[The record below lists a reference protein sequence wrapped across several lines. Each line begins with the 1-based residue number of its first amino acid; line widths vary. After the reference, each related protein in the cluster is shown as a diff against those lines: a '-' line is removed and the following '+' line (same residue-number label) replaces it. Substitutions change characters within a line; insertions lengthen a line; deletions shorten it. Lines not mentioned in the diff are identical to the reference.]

1 VDREEIAMLLMDAG
15 ADIDALPGE
24 CWSTPLHLAVHFS
37 FFATVEELL
46 KRGALIDVFDSDD
59 STAIATAAA
68 NGDIKT
74 AQLLLSR
81 GADVNT
87 CHEVTPLCAAAKYG
101 HENMVQLLFGKGAL
115 VHLETLSGEPP
126 LTNVVSG
133 VVSETR
139 MSDINILIAHGA
151 DVPAALEYRHCLKG
165 LDIVTRSLSHY

>member
-1 VDREEIAMLLMDAG
+1 ML
-15 ADIDALPGE
+15 E
-24 CWSTPLHLAVHFS
+24 HSTAFGGPFLILCYA
-37 FFATVEELL
+37 ATVEELI

-115 VHLETLSGEPP
+115 VHLETLSGETP

-133 VVSETR
+133 MVSETR
-139 MSDINILIAHGA
+139 MSDIKILIAHGA
-151 DVPAALEYRHCLKG
+151 DVPAALEYRHGFMISG
-165 LDIVTRSLSHY
+165 LEASGQNRHLG